1 MRARRPDSGLT
12 LLEMMVVMAVIGLLA
27 IALTIGYGRL
37 PATALK
43 REAVHLAAILRS
55 GYDRATT
62 SGAHHRVVL
71 DLDKGTYKLERC
83 EGKVEVR
90 RSFNLK
96 EELDRQQAD
105 AEKAAQ
111 QAAQQVTLTPDTML
125 QGLTADA
132 AKILG
137 GAGGRGAT
145 KCTPVKGDMGQA
157 NALGGH
163 PKVGFAKVW
172 VGHLEEPADKGEVTI
187 NFFPLGTA
195 EKAAIVLATDEDSK
209 FSILVQ
215 PLSGRIDMAPGEQR
229 SGGDFMTTD
238 AAGERQP

>member
-1 MRARRPDSGLT
+1 VRTRGLT
-12 LLEMMVVMAVIGLLA
+12 LLEMMVVLAVIGLLSA
-27 IALTIGYGRL
+27 ALAVGYNRI

-43 REAVHLAAILRS
+43 HEAVHLAAILRS

-62 SGAHHRVVL
+62 SGAHHRVIL

-96 EELDRQQAD
+96 EEQDRQKAD
-105 AEKAAQ
+105 AERAAQ
-111 QAAQQVTLTPDTML
+111 QAAQNVTLTPDAML

-137 GAGGRGAT
+137 GAGGTGAT
-145 KCTPVKGDMGQA
+145 KCAPVRGDMGQA
-157 NALGGH
+157 NALGGR
-163 PKVGFAKVW
+163 PKVAFMKVW

-195 EKAAIVLATDEDSK
+195 EKAAIVLATDDDNK
-209 FSILVQ
+209 FTVLLQ
-215 PLSGRIDMAPGEQR
+215 PISGRIEMQQGEVR
-229 SGGDFMTTD
+229 SLADFMTTD
-238 AAGERQP
+238 AAGERQQ